1 MNQEIL
7 SSLEIDAIGEI
18 INISLGASAT
28 AISTML
34 SSRVEITVPRV
45 RVESYENFE
54 FKNLEP
60 AIAVTIDYIEG
71 ILGSNIM
78 ILKKEDIRVILET
91 LMQTQYD
98 PENFELDEIGLSA
111 VCEVMNQMMGAASTA
126 LSELLSRAINISTP
140 TTFEVKDAQSFKEK
154 NFKKGENFVV
164 IEFDLHIENKL
175 NSGFINVL
183 HLDLVKDMISTFM
196 GDMDMSGSY
205 QENMN
210 KEALLAGSPIKEET
224 KAPEPAPEPKPAAGG
239 MMSQEEIEAMLAGN
253 RIKEE
258 TKAPEPKP
266 AGGIMS
272 QEEIEAMLAGSRAK
286 EETKAPE
293 PKPSGGMMSQEEIE
307 ALLAGNRIKEEPVP
321 KPSGGIMSQE
331 QIEAMLAGNA
341 APSPKPQT
349 APQTYSAPAPA
360 RQPAPEP
367 QTYAKA
373 EPKVIDVQDLDS
385 DRSHLTGIAKEA
397 NLDMI
402 MDVPLVVSVEI
413 GRTKKPIREIL
424 EITQGSLIVLDK
436 MAGDQVE
443 LYANNKCIA
452 KGDVVVVHD
461 NFGIRVTEVMGKD

>member
-98 PENFELDEIGLSA
+98 PENFELDEIGVSA

-154 NFKKGENFVV
+154 NFKKGESFVV

-205 QENMN
+205 EENMD
-210 KEALLAGSPIKEET
+210 KEALLAEAPIKQEAKKPEPAPEPKPSGGIMSQEEIEAMLAGNQIKEET
-224 KAPEPAPEPKPAAGG
+224 KAPEPKPSGG
-239 MMSQEEIEAMLAGN
+239 IMSQEEIEAMLAGN

-258 TKAPEPKP
+258 
-266 AGGIMS
+266 
-272 QEEIEAMLAGSRAK
+272 
-286 EETKAPE
+286 ETKVPE
-293 PKPSGGMMSQEEIE
+293 PKPSGG
-307 ALLAGNRIKEEPVP
+307 N
-321 KPSGGIMSQE
+321 MSQE

-341 APSPKPQT
+341 
-349 APQTYSAPAPA
+349 APAPA

>member
-54 FKNLEP
+54 FTNLEP

-154 NFKKGENFVV
+154 NFKKGESFVV

-175 NSGFINVL
+175 KSEFINVL

-205 QENMN
+205 EENMN
-210 KEALLAGSPIKEET
+210 KEAMLAEAPIKEEA
-224 KAPEPAPEPKPAAGG
+224 KKPEPAPEPKP
-239 MMSQEEIEAMLAGN
+239 S
-253 RIKEE
+253 
-258 TKAPEPKP
+258 
-266 AGGIMS
+266 GGIMS

-293 PKPSGGMMSQEEIE
+293 PKPSGGIMSQEE
-307 ALLAGNRIKEEPVP
+307 
-321 KPSGGIMSQE
+321 
-331 QIEAMLAGNA
+331 IEAMLAGNA
-341 APSPKPQT
+341 APSPKP
-349 APQTYSAPAPA
+349 APAP
-360 RQPAPEP
+360 QPAPEP
-367 QTYAKA
+367 KTYAA
-373 EPKVIDVQDLDS
+373 VEPKVIDVQDLDS

>member
-54 FKNLEP
+54 FTNLEP

-154 NFKKGENFVV
+154 NFKKGESFVV

-175 NSGFINVL
+175 KSEFINVL

-205 QENMN
+205 EEN
-210 KEALLAGSPIKEET
+210 L
-224 KAPEPAPEPKPAAGG
+224 
-239 MMSQEEIEAMLAGN
+239 
-253 RIKEE
+253 
-258 TKAPEPKP
+258 
-266 AGGIMS
+266 
-272 QEEIEAMLAGSRAK
+272 
-286 EETKAPE
+286 
-293 PKPSGGMMSQEEIE
+293 
-307 ALLAGNRIKEEPVP
+307 
-321 KPSGGIMSQE
+321 
-331 QIEAMLAGNA
+331 
-341 APSPKPQT
+341 
-349 APQTYSAPAPA
+349 
-360 RQPAPEP
+360 
-367 QTYAKA
+367 
-373 EPKVIDVQDLDS
+373 
-385 DRSHLTGIAKEA
+385 
-397 NLDMI
+397 
-402 MDVPLVVSVEI
+402 
-413 GRTKKPIREIL
+413 
-424 EITQGSLIVLDK
+424 SLIH
-436 MAGDQVE
+436 
-443 LYANNKCIA
+443 I
-452 KGDVVVVHD
+452 
-461 NFGIRVTEVMGKD
+461 

>member
-54 FKNLEP
+54 FTNLEP

-154 NFKKGENFVV
+154 NFKKGESFVV

-205 QENMN
+205 EENMN
-210 KEALLAGSPIKEET
+210 KEAMLAEAPIKEEA
-224 KAPEPAPEPKPAAGG
+224 KKPEPAPEPKP
-239 MMSQEEIEAMLAGN
+239 S
-253 RIKEE
+253 
-258 TKAPEPKP
+258 
-266 AGGIMS
+266 GGIMS
-272 QEEIEAMLAGSRAK
+272 QAEIEAMLAGSRAK

-293 PKPSGGMMSQEEIE
+293 PKPSGGIMSQEE
-307 ALLAGNRIKEEPVP
+307 
-321 KPSGGIMSQE
+321 
-331 QIEAMLAGNA
+331 IEAMLAGNA
-341 APSPKPQT
+341 APSPKP
-349 APQTYSAPAPA
+349 APAP
-360 RQPAPEP
+360 QPAPEP
-367 QTYAKA
+367 KTYAA
-373 EPKVIDVQDLDS
+373 VEPKVIDVQDLDS

>member
-54 FKNLEP
+54 FTNLEP

-154 NFKKGENFVV
+154 NFKKEESFVV

-175 NSGFINVL
+175 KSEFINVL

-205 QENMN
+205 EENMD

-253 RIKEE
+253 RIKEAE

-266 AGGIMS
+266 SGGIMS

-307 ALLAGNRIKEEPVP
+307 ALLAGNRIKEEPAPKPAPEP
-321 KPSGGIMSQE
+321 KPSGGNMSQE

-341 APSPKPQT
+341 APSPKP
-349 APQTYSAPAPA
+349 APAP
-360 RQPAPEP
+360 QPAPEP

>member
-54 FKNLEP
+54 FTNLEP

-126 LSELLSRAINISTP
+126 LSELLSKAINISTP

-154 NFKKGENFVV
+154 NFKKGESFVV

-205 QENMN
+205 EENM
-210 KEALLAGSPIKEET
+210 AKEERVS
-224 KAPEPAPEPKPAAGG
+224 KEEPKQEPVIEPVKPEPAGGG
-239 MMSQEEIEAMLAGN
+239 MMSQEQIEAMLAESVAKAPAPPKEEPKPSSGGMMSQEQIEAMLAGN

-258 TKAPEPKP
+258 
-266 AGGIMS
+266 
-272 QEEIEAMLAGSRAK
+272 
-286 EETKAPE
+286 ETKVPE
-293 PKPSGGMMSQEEIE
+293 PKPSGG
-307 ALLAGNRIKEEPVP
+307 N
-321 KPSGGIMSQE
+321 MSQE
-331 QIEAMLAGNA
+331 QIEAMLAGNLAKPA
-341 APSPKPQT
+341 APPQEAPSVQ
-349 APQTYSAPAPA
+349 APQPQAYAP
-360 RQPAPEP
+360 
-367 QTYAKA
+367 A
-373 EPKVIDVQDLDS
+373 EPKVIDAQDLDS
-385 DRSHLTGIAKEA
+385 DKSHLTGVAKEA

-402 MDVPLVVSVEI
+402 MDVPLVISVEI

-424 EITQGSLIVLDK
+424 EITEGSLIVLDK

-461 NFGIRVTEVMGKD
+461 NFGIRVTEVMGKN

>member
-54 FKNLEP
+54 FTNLEP

-154 NFKKGENFVV
+154 NFKKEESFVV

-175 NSGFINVL
+175 KSEFINVL

-205 QENMN
+205 EENMD

-266 AGGIMS
+266 AGGMMS
-272 QEEIEAMLAGSRAK
+272 QEEIEAMLAGNRIK
-286 EETKAPE
+286 EAETKAPE
-293 PKPSGGMMSQEEIE
+293 PKPSGG
-307 ALLAGNRIKEEPVP
+307 N
-321 KPSGGIMSQE
+321 MSQE

-341 APSPKPQT
+341 APSPKP
-349 APQTYSAPAPA
+349 AP
-360 RQPAPEP
+360 QPAPEP
-367 QTYAKA
+367 KTYAA
-373 EPKVIDVQDLDS
+373 VEPKVIDVQDLDS

>member
-54 FKNLEP
+54 FTNLEP

-78 ILKKEDIRVILET
+78 ILKKEDLRVILET

-154 NFKKGENFVV
+154 NFKKGESFVV

-175 NSGFINVL
+175 KSEFINVL
-183 HLDLVKDMISTFM
+183 HLDLVKDMVSTFM

-205 QENMN
+205 EENMD

-224 KAPEPAPEPKPAAGG
+224 KAPEPAPEPKPSGG

-253 RIKEE
+253 RIKE
-258 TKAPEPKP
+258 A
-266 AGGIMS
+266 
-272 QEEIEAMLAGSRAK
+272 
-286 EETKAPE
+286 ETKAPE
-293 PKPSGGMMSQEEIE
+293 PKPSGG
-307 ALLAGNRIKEEPVP
+307 N
-321 KPSGGIMSQE
+321 MSQE

-341 APSPKPQT
+341 APSPKP
-349 APQTYSAPAPA
+349 APAP
-360 RQPAPEP
+360 QPAPEP

>member
-54 FKNLEP
+54 FTNLEP

-71 ILGSNIM
+71 ILGSNIL

-154 NFKKGENFVV
+154 NFKKGESFVV

-175 NSGFINVL
+175 KSEFINVL

-205 QENMN
+205 EENMD

-253 RIKEE
+253 RIKE
-258 TKAPEPKP
+258 A
-266 AGGIMS
+266 
-272 QEEIEAMLAGSRAK
+272 
-286 EETKAPE
+286 ETKAPE
-293 PKPSGGMMSQEEIE
+293 PKPSGG
-307 ALLAGNRIKEEPVP
+307 N
-321 KPSGGIMSQE
+321 MSQE

-341 APSPKPQT
+341 APSPKP
-349 APQTYSAPAPA
+349 AP
-360 RQPAPEP
+360 QPAPEP
-367 QTYAKA
+367 KTYAA
-373 EPKVIDVQDLDS
+373 VEPKVIDVQDLDS

>member
-54 FKNLEP
+54 FTNLEP

-154 NFKKGENFVV
+154 NFKKGESFVV

-175 NSGFINVL
+175 KSEFINVL
-183 HLDLVKDMISTFM
+183 HLDLVKDMVSTFM

-205 QENMN
+205 EENMD

-258 TKAPEPKP
+258 TKAPEP
-266 AGGIMS
+266 
-272 QEEIEAMLAGSRAK
+272 
-286 EETKAPE
+286 APE
-293 PKPSGGMMSQEEIE
+293 PKPSGG
-307 ALLAGNRIKEEPVP
+307 N
-321 KPSGGIMSQE
+321 MSQE

-341 APSPKPQT
+341 APSPKP
-349 APQTYSAPAPA
+349 APAP
-360 RQPAPEP
+360 QPAPEP
-367 QTYAKA
+367 KTYAA
-373 EPKVIDVQDLDS
+373 VEPKVIDVQDLDS

>member
-54 FKNLEP
+54 FTNLEP

-154 NFKKGENFVV
+154 NFKKGESFVV

-175 NSGFINVL
+175 KSEFINVL
-183 HLDLVKDMISTFM
+183 HLDLVKDMVSTFM

-205 QENMN
+205 EENMD

-224 KAPEPAPEPKPAAGG
+224 KAPEPAPEPKPSGG

-253 RIKEE
+253 RIKE
-258 TKAPEPKP
+258 A
-266 AGGIMS
+266 
-272 QEEIEAMLAGSRAK
+272 
-286 EETKAPE
+286 ETKAPE
-293 PKPSGGMMSQEEIE
+293 PKPSGG
-307 ALLAGNRIKEEPVP
+307 N
-321 KPSGGIMSQE
+321 MSQE

-341 APSPKPQT
+341 APSPKP
-349 APQTYSAPAPA
+349 APAP
-360 RQPAPEP
+360 QPAPEP

>member
-54 FKNLEP
+54 FTNLEP

-154 NFKKGENFVV
+154 NFKKGESFVV

-205 QENMN
+205 EENMD
-210 KEALLAGSPIKEET
+210 KEAMLAEAPIKEEA
-224 KAPEPAPEPKPAAGG
+224 KKPEPAPAPKPSGG
-239 MMSQEEIEAMLAGN
+239 M
-253 RIKEE
+253 
-258 TKAPEPKP
+258 
-266 AGGIMS
+266 MS

-293 PKPSGGMMSQEEIE
+293 PKPSGGIMSQEEIE

-367 QTYAKA
+367 KTYAA
-373 EPKVIDVQDLDS
+373 VEPKVIDVQDLDS

>member
-18 INISLGASAT
+18 TNISLGASAT

-54 FKNLEP
+54 FTNLEP

-154 NFKKGENFVV
+154 NFKKGESFVV

-175 NSGFINVL
+175 KSEFINVL

-205 QENMN
+205 EENMD

-258 TKAPEPKP
+258 TKAPEP
-266 AGGIMS
+266 
-272 QEEIEAMLAGSRAK
+272 
-286 EETKAPE
+286 APE
-293 PKPSGGMMSQEEIE
+293 PKPSGG
-307 ALLAGNRIKEEPVP
+307 N
-321 KPSGGIMSQE
+321 MSQE

-341 APSPKPQT
+341 APSPKP
-349 APQTYSAPAPA
+349 APAP
-360 RQPAPEP
+360 QPAPEP
-367 QTYAKA
+367 KTYAA
-373 EPKVIDVQDLDS
+373 VEPKVIDVQDLDS

>member
-54 FKNLEP
+54 FTNLEP

-154 NFKKGENFVV
+154 NFKKGESFVV

-175 NSGFINVL
+175 KSEFINVL

-205 QENMN
+205 EENMD

-266 AGGIMS
+266 AGGMMS
-272 QEEIEAMLAGSRAK
+272 QEEIEAMLAGNRAK

-307 ALLAGNRIKEEPVP
+307 ALLAGNRIKEEPAP
-321 KPSGGIMSQE
+321 K
-331 QIEAMLAGNA
+331 
-341 APSPKPQT
+341 
-349 APQTYSAPAPA
+349 
-360 RQPAPEP
+360 PAPEP
-367 QTYAKA
+367 KTYAA
-373 EPKVIDVQDLDS
+373 VEPKVIDVQDLDS